1 MWGYVAELP
10 HLSTAS
16 LKEVAAVDAAMAA
29 RRAAAAPA
37 PALAAAATAA
47 ATAAAAAPAAAA
59 AAAYNGTGGG
69 SGLTAGGGGWYNG
82 ATVAA
87 ITAEDNASASLN
99 LGDGLV
105 VDGYGRFL
113 IDHLHRGLT
122 LKGVD
127 VRLGTPNP
135 NP

>member
-29 RRAAAAPA
+29 RRAAAAAAPA
-37 PALAAAATAA
+37 PAAAAAAA
-47 ATAAAAAPAAAA
+47 APAAAAPAAAA

-69 SGLTAGGGGWYNG
+69 SGLTASGGGWYNG

-87 ITAEDNASASLN
+87 ITPEDNASASLN

>member
-29 RRAAAAPA
+29 RRAAAAAAPA
-37 PALAAAATAA
+37 PAAAAAAAAAAT
-47 ATAAAAAPAAAA
+47 AAAPAAAA

-87 ITAEDNASASLN
+87 ITPEDNASASLN

>member
-29 RRAAAAPA
+29 RRAAAAAAPA
-37 PALAAAATAA
+37 PAAAAAAAAAT
-47 ATAAAAAPAAAA
+47 AAAPAAAA

>member
-29 RRAAAAPA
+29 RRAAAAAAPA
-37 PALAAAATAA
+37 PAAAATAA
-47 ATAAAAAPAAAA
+47 APAAAPAAT